1 MPSER
6 SIPRPAPRISSRSQP
21 KVTGQRKQQLA
32 DAFLTQGPEYDE
44 LRPGYP
50 APVVDAIVAA
60 AGVIPGAAPAAP
72 DAAPAASDTAPA
84 TFDAAPASPNT
95 AHAAPNT
102 AHAAPFASAEFGPRR
117 PDSGRLFATD
127 LGAGTGKLTRA
138 LAERVRVA
146 AQTTGEAETAPPLVV
161 TAVDPS
167 EAMLQQLRDR
177 MAVPESTMC
186 AAPGAD
192 TTVEVRTMLGTA
204 EQTGLPDSSQSVVTV
219 AQAWHWFDRDRAT
232 QEILRILAPGG
243 VVALVWN
250 TLDVAIP
257 WVHRYSRIMHAGDV
271 QRDGFM
277 PDVGEGL
284 QLVDRMVH
292 RWEDQR
298 RTHELINLALTRS
311 YAVTAP
317 VERRERVLA
326 NLDWYVHEHLGHAPG
341 ATVGI
346 PYRTDLFL
354 YRRAL

>member
-6 SIPRPAPRISSRSQP
+6 STPRPAPRISSRSQP
-21 KVTGQRKQQLA
+21 KVAGQRKQQLA

-60 AGVIPGAAPAAP
+60 AGVIPGAAPAALDATPAAP
-72 DAAPAASDTAPA
+72 DTAHATFGAAPAAPD
-84 TFDAAPASPNT
+84 
-95 AHAAPNT
+95 T

-117 PDSGRLFATD
+117 PDGDRLFAAD

-138 LAERVRVA
+138 LAERVCVA
-146 AQTTGEAETAPPLVV
+146 AQTTDGTEAASSLVV
-161 TAVDPS
+161 TAIDPS

-192 TTVEVRTMLGTA
+192 TAVEVRTVLGTA
-204 EQTGLPDSSQSVVTV
+204 EQTGLRDASQSLVTV

-284 QLVDRMVH
+284 QLVDRVVH

-311 YAVTAP
+311 YAITAP